1 MLTVKSRCLLLP
13 FFHIVWLIVHTPGG
27 YSLSSTLSDGLRRSL
42 LCLVYSQCIMSIG
55 TMHTDFMIGQWRP
68 LLMRVLTRI
77 VFSTVRED
85 RPSYVRETRTWENRV
100 SWMHRRS
107 TIVVLDVLLYYHYHY
122 FWLSRSNREWFWFGK
137 HLNRCGTPLCSY
149 VMEATNYTHN
159 GVLWFSGD
167 AENTHFLCGSGI
179 LSDAFN
185 LIISVLF
192 PTPMTAHD
200 AHVSIFTELKV
211 TLPIR
216 ERAIH
221 CFYTDVL

>member
-1 MLTVKSRCLLLP
+1 
-13 FFHIVWLIVHTPGG
+13 
-27 YSLSSTLSDGLRRSL
+27 
-42 LCLVYSQCIMSIG
+42 
-55 TMHTDFMIGQWRP
+55 
-68 LLMRVLTRI
+68 
-77 VFSTVRED
+77 
-85 RPSYVRETRTWENRV
+85 
-100 SWMHRRS
+100 
-107 TIVVLDVLLYYHYHY
+107 
-122 FWLSRSNREWFWFGK
+122 
-137 HLNRCGTPLCSY
+137 
-149 VMEATNYTHN
+149 MEATNYTHN
-159 GVLWFSGD
+159 GELWFSGD